1 MKNIGLI
8 LMCFVSTLCGYSQG
22 IEMDSVAGGGYVQ
35 KTSGVNWMSY
45 LLAPQG
51 ARQEFVLKTS
61 LTDKPVC
68 YGYLY
73 VNADRING
81 AVCYIPKNIWQ
92 DKDIQDIYTD
102 NDANWIT
109 LKSVPKLHPEYGGV
123 QYDRL
128 FIEMNSN
135 GSEVLGFWYFD
146 KITTPEFI
154 TYHGIWTNG
163 LPVGDGNKTYYIQ
176 FL

>member
-1 MKNIGLI
+1 MKKIKLI
-8 LMCFVSTLCGYSQG
+8 FTCLLFTLSGYSQG
-22 IEMDSVAGGGYVQ
+22 LEMDSVAGGGYVQ
-35 KTSGVNWMSY
+35 KTSGVNWMNY

-61 LTDKPVC
+61 LSEKPIC

-73 VNADRING
+73 VSADRMNG

-92 DKDIQDIYTD
+92 DKDVQEIYLD
-102 NDANWIT
+102 NDANWIR
-109 LKSVPKLHPEYGGV
+109 LSLVPKAHPEYLGY

-128 FIEMNSN
+128 FIETNSN
-135 GSEVLGFWYFD
+135 GSEVLGFWYLD
-146 KITTPEFI
+146 KITTPDFV
-154 TYHGIWTNG
+154 TYHGNWTNG
-163 LPVGDGNKTYYIQ
+163 LPIGEGNKTYYIQ